1 MAESAILRAEKNHKR
16 DHANAEY
23 QVAMAQLYLYHAVEI
38 VNQKAKEGIIS
49 FSEGD
54 EQKAMLM
61 GLKRWTKYQNFPNI
75 VQLRNKIAEK
85 VTSENTYPF

>member
-1 MAESAILRAEKNHKR
+1 M
-16 DHANAEY
+16 
-23 QVAMAQLYLYHAVEI
+23 
-38 VNQKAKEGIIS
+38 NQKAKEGIIS

-61 GLKRWTKYQNFPNI
+61 GLKRWTKYQNYPNI